1 MGYIAEP
8 LQRRQLRNLALYINS
23 LLGLQNELYFPVL
36 PFFERVMPCL
46 FEGFTYEIVP
56 KDTFPKGKHADTDVV
71 NHCIR
76 IREDV
81 YYGAAN
87 GNGRDRMTIVH
98 EAAHYIL
105 LVICGV
111 KFDGSFATS
120 LSRLI
125 RTQSGMLKRLQEKSC
140 VRRI

>member
-1 MGYIAEP
+1 MGYISEP

-56 KDTFPKGKHADTDVV
+56 KDTFPEGKHADTDVV

-81 YYGAAN
+81 YHAKALAGEI
-87 GNGRDRMTIVH
+87 MCP
-98 EAAHYIL
+98 AHLIGGFTAEE
-105 LVICGV
+105 VAEKCGV
-111 KFDGSFATS
+111 SIPAAEYN
-120 LSRLI
+120 
-125 RTQSGMLKRLQEKSC
+125 LKTCRKGGD
-140 VRRI
+140 VY